1 MDPTKEN
8 GFHKRLLDGLGH
20 ALIATDPLGKI
31 LYWNRAAEE
40 LYGWSAGEAMGRSV
54 VELTSS
60 ADLVERA
67 EEIMGELGQGRSW
80 TGEFAVRR
88 KDGTS
93 FPALATDTPMQDE
106 RGNLV
111 AIIGVSTDITE
122 IKRTEELSRS
132 EELFGLLDEEVKEYA
147 IFMLDPEGCIKNWSA
162 GAERIKGYRA
172 GEIVGRHFSVLYT
185 PEDIERGH
193 PEEELRIA
201 KERGHYEEE
210 GFRVRK
216 DGSRLYASVLITAL
230 HDEEG
235 NLRGFSKVVRDVSE
249 RRRYEEELKEARRT
263 AEEARQAAEE
273 ANRAKSEFLANMS
286 HEIRTP
292 MNGVIGMTGLLMD
305 TALDDEQRE
314 YAQTVRSS
322 GENLLT
328 IINDIL
334 DFSKMEA
341 GKLDIEAIAFDLRSA
356 VEESVDLLAKR
367 AHQKGLE
374 IASLVEAK
382 VHTALR
388 GDPGRIRQVLVNL
401 VGNAVKFTEEG
412 EVTLVVR
419 LVGEKEEEAA
429 VVRFEVKDT
438 GIGLT
443 EEQRGRL
450 FQPFSQADAS
460 TTRRYGG
467 TGLGLAISR
476 QLVELMGGEIGVESE
491 PGAGSTFYFV
501 LPLKKQREGAKGSA
515 ASTPHA
521 DLHGLRVLVVDDNE
535 TNRKIVHEQVVSW
548 GMRDGMA
555 EDGQRALEVLRK
567 AAESGDPYDL
577 AILDMQMPEMDG
589 VELARRIKEDP
600 DIAPTRLVMA
610 SSVGR
615 GREAEEAREAGIE
628 AYLTKPVRQSRL
640 YDAIATIVA
649 IVEEDAPTR
658 REVEKPLAARHEPKE
673 AEAAR
678 PRARVLVAEDNRVN
692 QMVATKMLEKFGY
705 RADVVADGQEAVE
718 ALFLVPYAA
727 VLMDVQ
733 MPEMDGYE
741 ATAEIRRRERE
752 DPNGRRTP
760 IIAMTANAMQGARE
774 KALYAGMDDYVSKPV
789 KPEELDAALERW
801 IPRSDEETLASE
813 EATDG
818 AGASPDDTTDP
829 LDRRVIEGLFELGGP
844 ELVAELSDLFLE
856 DVPPRLEALREA
868 IGSGDAPS
876 VGQVAHALKG
886 SSGNMGATRMASICA
901 ELEEV
906 GVSEDLTKA
915 PKLLD
920 QLEAEFSRVHPAL
933 LAAVK
938 S

>member
-1 MDPTKEN
+1 MDYTKEN

-20 ALIATDPLGKI
+20 ALIVTDSLEKI

-54 VELTSS
+54 VEITSS

-67 EEIMGELGQGRSW
+67 EEIMGELKAGRSW
-80 TGEFAVRR
+80 TGEFAARR
-88 KDGTS
+88 KDGTR
-93 FPALATDTPMQDE
+93 FPALVTDTPVQDQQ
-106 RGNLV
+106 GNLV

-122 IKRTEELSRS
+122 IKQTEELSRS
-132 EELFGLLDEEVKEYA
+132 EELFGLLDEVVKEYA
-147 IFMLDPEGCIKNWSA
+147 IFMLDPEGCISNWSA
-162 GAERIKGYRA
+162 GAERMKGYRA
-172 GEIVGRHFSVLYT
+172 EEIVGRHFSVFYT

-201 KERGHYEEE
+201 KELGHYEEE

-235 NLRGFSKVVRDVSE
+235 NLRGFSKVVRNVTE
-249 RRRYEEELKEARRT
+249 RRRYEDELKEAHRT
-263 AEEARQAAEE
+263 AAEAGQAAEE

-292 MNGVIGMTGLLMD
+292 MNGVIGMIGLLID
-305 TALDDEQRE
+305 TDLDEEQRE
-314 YAQTVRSS
+314 YAETVRSS
-322 GENLLT
+322 ADNLLT

-334 DFSKMEA
+334 DFSKIEA
-341 GKLDIEAIAFDLRSA
+341 GKMDIEIIAFDLRTA
-356 VEESVDLLAKR
+356 VEESVGLLAER
-367 AHQKGLE
+367 AHYKGLE
-374 IASLVEAK
+374 IASLVEAE
-382 VHTALR
+382 VPTALK

-401 VGNAVKFTEEG
+401 LGNAVKFTEEG
-412 EVTLVVR
+412 EVTLMVR
-419 LVGEKEEEAA
+419 LVEESDEEA
-429 VVRFEVKDT
+429 VIRFEVKDT
-438 GIGLT
+438 GIGMT

-450 FQPFSQADAS
+450 FQSFSQADAS
-460 TTRRYGG
+460 MTRRYGG
-467 TGLGLAISR
+467 TGLGLAISK

-491 PGAGSTFYFV
+491 PGAGSTFFFA
-501 LPLKKQREGAKGSA
+501 LPLKKQREGAKKPE
-515 ASTPHA
+515 ASTLH
-521 DLHGLRVLVVDDNE
+521 DLKVLVVDDNE
-535 TNRKIVHEQVVSW
+535 TNRRIVHEQVASW

-555 EDGQRALEVLRK
+555 EDGQRALEVLRE
-567 AAESGDPYDL
+567 AAESNEPYDL
-577 AILDMQMPEMDG
+577 AILDMQMLEMDG

-600 DIAPTRLVMA
+600 AIAPTKLVMA

-615 GREAEEAREAGIE
+615 GREAERAMEAGVE
-628 AYLTKPVRQSRL
+628 VYLVKPVRQSRL
-640 YDAIATIVA
+640 YAALATVMA
-649 IVEEDAPTR
+649 TPPPGEETV
-658 REVEKPLAARHEPKE
+658 REDEKPLTVPHEPKE
-673 AEAAR
+673 AKAR
-678 PRARVLVAEDNRVN
+678 FRARVLVAEDNRVN
-692 QMVATKMLEKFGY
+692 QMVAVKMLEKLGY
-705 RADVVADGQEAVE
+705 RADVAADGQEAVE
-718 ALFLVPYAA
+718 ALFSLVPYAA

-733 MPEMDGYE
+733 MPEMNGYE

-760 IIAMTANAMQGARE
+760 IIAMTANAMQGDRE
-774 KALYAGMDDYVSKPV
+774 KALSAGMDDYVAKPV

-801 IPRSDEETLASE
+801 IPRYDEETLASE

-818 AGASPDDTTDP
+818 AGALPDDATET
-829 LDRRVIEGLFELGGP
+829 LDSSVIEGLFDLGGD
-844 ELVAELSDLFLE
+844 ELLEELADLFLE

-901 ELEEV
+901 KLEAV
-906 GVSEDLTKA
+906 GISEDLTKA

-920 QLEAEFSRVHPAL
+920 QLEAEFSRVRPAL

>member
-8 GFHKRLLDGLGH
+8 GFHKRLLDGVGY

-67 EEIMGELGQGRSW
+67 EEIMGELKAGRSW
-80 TGEFAVRR
+80 TGELAVRR
-88 KDGTS
+88 KDGS
-93 FPALATDTPMQDE
+93 RFSALVTDTPMQDE
-106 RGNLV
+106 QGNLV

-122 IKRTEELSRS
+122 IKQTEELSRS
-132 EELFGLLDEEVKEYA
+132 KKLLGLLDEEVKEYA
-147 IFMLDPEGCIKNWSA
+147 IFLLDPEGCISNWSA
-162 GAERIKGYRA
+162 GAERMKGYRA
-172 GEIVGRHFSVLYT
+172 GEIVGRHFSVLYP

-201 KERGHYEEE
+201 KELGHYEEE

-263 AEEARQAAEE
+263 AEEAGQAAEE
-273 ANRAKSEFLANMS
+273 ANRAKSDFLANMS

-292 MNGVIGMTGLLMD
+292 MNGVIGITGLLLD
-305 TALDDEQRE
+305 TNLDDEQRE
-314 YAQTVRSS
+314 YAETVRSS
-322 GENLLT
+322 ADNLLT
-328 IINDIL
+328 ILNDIL
-334 DFSKMEA
+334 DFSKIEA
-341 GKLDIEAIAFDLRSA
+341 GKMDIEVIDFDLRTA
-356 VEESVDLLAKR
+356 IEESVGLLAER
-367 AHQKGLE
+367 AHYKGLE
-374 IASLVEAK
+374 ISSLVKAS
-382 VHTALR
+382 VPTALE

-401 VGNAVKFTEEG
+401 LGNAVKFTEEG
-412 EVTLVVR
+412 EVTLVVK
-419 LVGEKEEEAA
+419 LLEESDEES
-429 VVRFEVKDT
+429 VVRFEVSDT

-443 EEQRGRL
+443 EEQRGCL
-450 FQPFSQADAS
+450 FRPFSQADAS
-460 TTRRYGG
+460 MTRRYGG
-467 TGLGLAISR
+467 TGLGLAISK

-491 PGAGSTFYFV
+491 PGAGSTFFFT
-501 LPLKKQREGAKGSA
+501 LPLKKQREGAKEPE
-515 ASTPHA
+515 ASTPH
-521 DLHGLRVLVVDDNE
+521 DLKVLVVDDNE
-535 TNRKIVHEQVVSW
+535 TNRRIVHEQVASW

-555 EDGQRALEVLRK
+555 EDGQRALEVLRE

-577 AILDMQMPEMDG
+577 AILDMQMPKMDG

-600 DIAPTRLVMA
+600 AISSTKLVMA

-615 GREAEEAREAGIE
+615 GREAEKAMEAGVE
-628 AYLTKPVRQSRL
+628 TYLTKPVKQSRL
-640 YDAIATIVA
+640 YDALATVMA
-649 IVEEDAPTR
+649 KTPTPPGEETV
-658 REVEKPLAARHEPKE
+658 REDEKPLVVPHEPKE

-678 PRARVLVAEDNRVN
+678 FRARVLVAEDNRVN
-692 QMVATKMLEKFGY
+692 QMVATKMLEKLGY
-705 RADVVADGQEAVE
+705 RADVAADGQEAVE

-741 ATAEIRRRERE
+741 ATAEIRRREGE
-752 DPNGRRTP
+752 GPNRRRTP
-760 IIAMTANAMQGARE
+760 IIAMTASAMQGDRE
-774 KALYAGMDDYVSKPV
+774 KALSAGMDDYVAKPV

-801 IPRSDEETLASE
+801 IPRSDEETLVSE
-813 EATDG
+813 EATEG
-818 AGASPDDTTDP
+818 AGASPDDSTEP
-829 LDRRVIEGLFELGGP
+829 LDPSVIEGLFELGGP

-868 IGSGDAPS
+868 IGSGDASS

-886 SSGNMGATRMASICA
+886 SSGNMGSTRMASICA

-920 QLEAEFSRVHPAL
+920 QLEAEFSRVRPAL